1 MHDEVENAP
10 PSPAPRRRR
19 SARSPP
25 PLRASMAAPSHRTRT
40 RDAVSRFEYLLAFV
54 SILVG
59 LSVADLAASLHRLL
73 RARHRVRWDWLPLL
87 ASLVVLMLV
96 LQFWWGFFRMG
107 QMEVWGRF
115 GAFLTITVS
124 LIVLYLLASAALPD
138 EVPDAG
144 LDLRE
149 YYAGNARYFW
159 TLFALSAL
167 IPTAIATALRP
178 DPVSV
183 RSVLQAL
190 PNLVVASL
198 VLSLGVVRRRAYH
211 VVVVV
216 VLFAFL
222 AVTMSRMTL
231 G

>member
-1 MHDEVENAP
+1 M
-10 PSPAPRRRR
+10 
-19 SARSPP
+19 
-25 PLRASMAAPSHRTRT
+25 
-40 RDAVSRFEYLLAFV
+40 SRFEYLLAFV
-54 SILVG
+54 SILIG
-59 LSVADLAASLHRLL
+59 LSVADLASSLHRLL
-73 RARHRVRWDWLPLL
+73 RARRRVRWDWLPLL

-115 GAFLTITVS
+115 AAFLTITIS

-138 EVPDAG
+138 EVPEAG

-167 IPTAIATALRP
+167 IPTGIATALRA
-178 DPVSV
+178 DPVSLPSAV
-183 RSVLQAL
+183 QAL
-190 PNLVVASL
+190 PNLVVAGI
-198 VLSLGVVRRRAYH
+198 VLSLGMVKRRAYH
-211 VVVVV
+211 VVIVVL
-216 VLFAFL
+216 LFAFL
-222 AVTMSRMTL
+222 AANLSGLTL